1 MGGSD
6 LLDDTDV
13 RDLAMREVLC
23 LLDDHESDR
32 LETAFAQLGPDRQ
45 AEILDLQAAIAREVN
60 ALGDDCPDRSLRY
73 RVLAQVASA
82 IDEDSASTAPLASIG
97 RRRSGPV
104 QVVQSEIPSV
114 HSVRSPQD
122 SSPSPRWARSGRF
135 LWRAAALV
143 LGSCLV
149 VLGVIHWQTRN
160 ELDKFQR
167 FALGEIA
174 LDELESSAV
183 GGLEFRRLVE
193 STTAEISAL
202 AGPAGSGNAF
212 VIVETRGAAM
222 GSGAVVVL
230 GLPEDVLDIEV
241 LAIDGST
248 GVTRR
253 IHGDPIRV
261 RRGQMSVTTIALERP
276 LVAGESLIL
285 TDADTGRVLLRSA
298 SILA

>member
-1 MGGSD
+1 M
-6 LLDDTDV
+6 LDDADV

-23 LLDDHESDR
+23 LLDDHESAR

-60 ALGDDCPDRSLRY
+60 ALGNDRPDRSLRY
-73 RVLAQVASA
+73 RVLAQVAAA

-104 QVVQSEIPSV
+104 RVAEPETPSV
-114 HSVRSPQD
+114 PSDRLPRDPAPSLRS
-122 SSPSPRWARSGRF
+122 ARSSRF

-149 VLGVIHWQTRN
+149 VLGVIHWQTRD
-160 ELDKFQR
+160 ELGKFQR

-174 LDELESSAV
+174 LDQLESSAV
-183 GGLEFRRLVE
+183 GGLDLRRLVE

-202 AGPAGSGNAF
+202 AGPAGAGSAF
-212 VIVETRGAAM
+212 VVVETKGAAV
-222 GSGAVVVL
+222 GTGAIVVL

-241 LAIDGST
+241 MAVDGAT

-276 LVAGESLIL
+276 LVAGESLVL

-298 SILA
+298 SILT